1 MKTQTQKEMI
11 FNHLKTGA
19 KITPIEALK
28 WFGCFRL
35 ADVVYKLEK
44 QKRVRIERKLV
55 GYKSAYGVKY
65 FSQYWIKNLKLK

>member
-11 FNHLKTGA
+11 FNHLIAGLR
-19 KITPIEALK
+19 ITPLEALK

-35 ADVVYKLEK
+35 ADVIYKIEK
-44 QKRVRIERKLV
+44 QTGFTVDRKLV
-55 GYKSAYGVKY
+55 SFKSAYGVKY

>member
-11 FNHLKTGA
+11 FNHLVEGLR
-19 KITPIEALK
+19 ITPLEALK

-35 ADVVYKLEK
+35 ADVIYKIEK
-44 QKRVRIERKLV
+44 QTGIIVDRKLIGRRSV
-55 GYKSAYGVKY
+55 YGVKY

>member
-11 FNHLKTGA
+11 FNYLKTGGA
-19 KITPIEALK
+19 ITQIEALK

-35 ADVVYKLEK
+35 ADVIYKIEK
-44 QKRVRIERKLV
+44 QTGLIVDRRLIGRRSV
-55 GYKSAYGVKY
+55 YGVKY